1 MSGNLKALKA
11 YDFLLAHSNSRN
23 SFTIKEL
30 ADNSDWQ
37 IDTARTYVT
46 KKWRDYLIA
55 EENKQFRVKAK
66 FKRLSSE
73 QFLSEFTQTE
83 SIETSYVRQMHTK
96 FVQFEFL
103 LPLTREDKLRRA
115 LDDIFYK
122 DTIKMR
128 IQDIGLEALE
138 KVIARESE
146 PSDEMYIDKVC
157 EQVSNKFGGYS
168 ISHVQG
174 RYKAADLMT
183 RKEAAEYFAQDQLY
197 LIDET
202 TASVRFIVPCENG
215 SSNFD
220 DDFDSINQVAEISDT
235 ELEREVSEIRTLFFQ
250 FFVEAVVATIHGEE
264 EIWLLET
271 GHVRKLYRWRRSLR
285 IKTKKEH

>member
-1 MSGNLKALKA
+1 LE
-11 YDFLLAHSNSRN
+11 DF
-23 SFTIKEL
+23 T
-30 ADNSDWQ
+30 
-37 IDTARTYVT
+37 
-46 KKWRDYLIA
+46 
-55 EENKQFRVKAK
+55 
-66 FKRLSSE
+66 
-73 QFLSEFTQTE
+73 
-83 SIETSYVRQMHTK
+83 
-96 FVQFEFL
+96 
-103 LPLTREDKLRRA
+103 
-115 LDDIFYK
+115 
-122 DTIKMR
+122 
-128 IQDIGLEALE
+128 
-138 KVIARESE
+138 
-146 PSDEMYIDKVC
+146 
-157 EQVSNKFGGYS
+157 
-168 ISHVQG
+168 SHVQG

-271 GHVRKLYRWRRSLR
+271 GHVRKLYRCAVSESKQKKSTNSDYPGYSDVATNKNTTYQLRNWRSDSKLLNFCNRTATSAPLFLTQNVEAAR
-285 IKTKKEH
+285 AINCHGDKRGAVSELVIRNY